1 MRLILICIIFLTVN
15 CSSNKIS
22 KRHGSVSLEGKFE
35 KIQVNKTN
43 KNDVIM
49 LIGEPSVVSDFNEN
63 KWFYFERKK
72 TNQSLLKLGNE
83 KIIKNNIL
91 ILEFNNIGLLLSK
104 KFKNIKDMNDVKF
117 DEQITK
123 KEFEQNSLI
132 YNIFSSLRERANA
145 PARNRNKS
153 N

>member
-22 KRHGSVSLEGKFE
+22 KRHGFVSLEGKFE

-123 KEFEQNSLI
+123 KDFEQNSLI